1 MTRAVKWIWAG
12 PGGRR
17 EVFAALSPARLHDS
31 ERGSIAPH
39 SYRVKRDEIAEAL
52 VAATP
57 PPREQV
63 AEQLDDLFLE
73 LALAERALKEKGHEL
88 PPDVVSA
95 WEEAGA
101 GILKAKRLV
110 EN

>member
-1 MTRAVKWIWAG
+1 
-12 PGGRR
+12 
-17 EVFAALSPARLHDS
+17 
-31 ERGSIAPH
+31 
-39 SYRVKRDEIAEAL
+39 VKRDEIAEAL

-57 PPREQV
+57 PPREQL